1 MERRAQGIQ
10 IKTLQAKNIHS
21 LHCHMAERGHTFN
34 MLAKSPSCPSGAD
47 WGLAHTTTLGPAGR
61 PTGTKNGQVPTLPP
75 IPLPTPQERRG
86 AERSGAGCPG
96 RKNGQVPTLPPIPP
110 PTPQERRGAER
121 SGADCPGTSP
131 TAAAR
136 FRPISH
142 IPHQG
147 TGAVRSGAE
156 RRPRDGNYEGP
167 VTSTSPPKERGGA
180 ERRGAETSGTQRET
194 TTFAQED
201 VEEISKFRRPRGS
214 PGDVASSRRSSQLS
228 LLTLVQL
235 SS

>member
-86 AERSGAGCPG
+86 AERSGAG
-96 RKNGQVPTLPPIPP
+96 
-110 PTPQERRGAER
+110 
-121 SGADCPGTSP
+121 CPGTSP